1 MGSIVKMNNT
11 LNNSYFYTDKPV
23 FGLDI
28 GFSSLKV
35 MQIDSGK
42 KHSYV
47 TGYGVT
53 NFEPGSVEDGIIV
66 NPEALAKAAYEMF
79 NKNLIGA
86 ITTRRVVMAI
96 PASRTF
102 TRTMSLPKMKSKDI
116 DEAVRSEAE
125 QYIPMPLESLYLDS
139 TVISNR
145 DKDNMELLV
154 VAAPKKIV
162 DSYLTLARLL
172 GLEVAAIETTIS
184 AAGRLFAQAEASDLP
199 TVLVDLGS
207 LSTDITVYDNGPIIT
222 GTVPGGGDS
231 ISDLVSEKLGVTKQ
245 EAHIIKTK
253 YGLGVSKKQAQL
265 TEALRPQLDQLIKEV
280 KRMLRYHEERS
291 GSQKKIGQVVTMGGG
306 ASMPG
311 LSEYMT
317 SSLRMPVRMCDPWQ
331 NLDFKRLQLP
341 NNTEKAMFVTVAGL
355 GLVKTKEAYA

>member
-1 MGSIVKMNNT
+1 MNNT
-11 LNNSYFYTDKPV
+11 LNNSYFYIDKPV
-23 FGLDI
+23 FGMDI

-42 KHSYV
+42 KHSSV
-47 TGYGVT
+47 AGYGVIS
-53 NFEPGSVEDGIIV
+53 FEPDAVKDGVIV
-66 NPEALAKAAYEMF
+66 NPEALAEAAFEMF
-79 NKNLIGA
+79 NKNLIGE
-86 ITTRRVVMAI
+86 INTRRVVLAI

-125 QYIPMPLESLYLDS
+125 QYIPMPLDNLYIDS
-139 TVISNR
+139 TAIASGN
-145 DKDNMELLV
+145 KDALEMLV
-154 VAAPKKIV
+154 VATPKKIV
-162 DSYLTLARLL
+162 NSYLTVARLL

-184 AAGRLFAQAEASDLP
+184 AAGRLFAQAEQSDLP
-199 TVLVDLGS
+199 TVLIDLGS

-222 GTVPGGGDS
+222 GTIPGGGDS
-231 ISDLVSEKLGVTKQ
+231 ISELISSKLGVNKQ

-253 YGLGVSKKQAQL
+253 YGLGVSKKQKQL
-265 TEALRPQLDQLIKEV
+265 TEALQPQLDQLIREV

-311 LSEYMT
+311 LSDYMT
-317 SSLRMPVRMCDPWQ
+317 SSLRLPVRMCDPWQ
-331 NLDFKRLQLP
+331 NLDFKRLQHP
-341 NNTEKAMFVTVAGL
+341 GSTEKSMYVTVAGL